1 MSEKKTHNMASCML
15 SILDSIKLYDNDS
28 LELGDE
34 TLSQVMFRKMDA
46 YNINLNDELGFTH
59 LKPVDGKDIVE
70 EEMWDHYSELPNPKW
85 YEYKENKMSLYERY
99 KNSKTQ
105 DEEEKIEVIN
115 EIISTYPKIIDYLY
129 NRLDTCFGEH
139 TVYLVHMK
147 VNGEDMLKV
156 GYTKNDVVRRFGEKR
171 YAGQNTLDI
180 IEVVR
185 DNKLQAKGAVDFEKK
200 LKDMM
205 VGYRTESN
213 LTLPGKNEF
222 MDIQYKDDIV
232 KMYDTFYEQYKDV
245 EGLKSPN

>member
-1 MSEKKTHNMASCML
+1 MS
-15 SILDSIKLYDNDS
+15 
-28 LELGDE
+28 
-34 TLSQVMFRKMDA
+34 
-46 YNINLNDELGFTH
+46 
-59 LKPVDGKDIVE
+59 KDIVE

-200 LKDMM
+200 LKGMM

-232 KMYDTFYEQYKDV
+232 EMYDTFYEQYKDV

>member
-1 MSEKKTHNMASCML
+1 MASCML
-15 SILDSIKLYDNDS
+15 SILDSLKLYDNDS

-59 LKPVDGKDIVE
+59 LKPVGSKDIVVDE
-70 EEMWDHYSELPNPKW
+70 DV
-85 YEYKENKMSLYERY
+85 SLYDRY
-99 KNSKTQ
+99 ENSKTKDV
-105 DEEEKIEVIN
+105 DEKVEVIN

-139 TVYLVHMK
+139 TVYLVHMR
-147 VNGEDMLKV
+147 VNGEDMIKV

-200 LKDMM
+200 LKEMM
-205 VGYRTESN
+205 VGYRTDSN

-222 MDIQYKDDIV
+222 MDIQYKDKIV
-232 KMYDTFYEQYKDV
+232 EMYDTFYEQYKDV

>member
-1 MSEKKTHNMASCML
+1 MASCML
-15 SILDSIKLYDNDS
+15 SILDSLMLYDNDS

-59 LKPVDGKDIVE
+59 LKPVDSKDIGEVE
-70 EEMWDHYSELPNPKW
+70 DD
-85 YEYKENKMSLYERY
+85 SLYNRY
-99 KNSKTQ
+99 ENSKTQ

-205 VGYRTESN
+205 VGYRTDSN

>member
-1 MSEKKTHNMASCML
+1 MSKEN
-15 SILDSIKLYDNDS
+15 
-28 LELGDE
+28 
-34 TLSQVMFRKMDA
+34 
-46 YNINLNDELGFTH
+46 
-59 LKPVDGKDIVE
+59 KDIVE
-70 EEMWDHYSELPNPKW
+70 EEMWDHYSELPNPMW
-85 YEYKENKMSLYERY
+85 YKYKEDKVSLYERY

-156 GYTKNDVVRRFGEKR
+156 GYTKNDVIRRFGEKR

-222 MDIQYKDDIV
+222 MDIQYKDNIV
-232 KMYDTFYEQYKDV
+232 EMYDTFYEQYKDV

>member
-1 MSEKKTHNMASCML
+1 MASCML

-34 TLSQVMFRKMDA
+34 TLSQMMFRKMEA
-46 YNINLNDELGFTH
+46 YNIDLNEELGFTH
-59 LKPVDGKDIVE
+59 LKPVDSKDIVE
-70 EEMWDHYSELPNPKW
+70 VEDV
-85 YEYKENKMSLYERY
+85 SLYNIYE
-99 KNSKTQ
+99 NSKTQ

-205 VGYRTESN
+205 VGYRTDSN